1 MSVENKGKFVV
12 SEGGPMAGKTT
23 QLNLIK
29 PCLGDNWQFYREPGG
44 TPFGEEMRYS
54 VQRVDRPEDVH
65 PVAELFAYSASR
77 AQLVHNYVLPALSM
91 GTNVWFDRYWYS
103 TYAYQGQKVD
113 KDLIRTISAVATS
126 GLEPELVLFFDIL
139 PELAEARKTGKTD
152 LDIHDIKGLDFKRRV
167 RDNYLELAIHDPDR
181 WVVIDASRSIEEVFH
196 DSIKA
201 LQKHG
206 IWVPNVT
213 IAK

>member
-1 MSVENKGKFVV
+1 MSKEKGRFVV
-12 SEGGPMAGKTT
+12 SDGVGGGGKTT

-29 PCLGDNWQFYREPGG
+29 PCLGEGWQFYREPGG

-77 AQLVHNYVLPALSM
+77 AQLVHNCVLPALNM
-91 GTNVWFDRYWYS
+91 GTNVWLDRYWYS

-113 KDLIRTISAVATS
+113 KDLVRSISAVATS
-126 GLEPELVLFFDIL
+126 GLEPELVLFYDLL
-139 PELAEARKTGKTD
+139 PEIALQRNLNKTD
-152 LDIHDIKGLDFKRRV
+152 LDIHDLKGIDFKRQV
-167 RDNYLELAIHDPDR
+167 RENYLELAIRDPER
-181 WVVIDASRSIEEVFH
+181 WVVIDASQSIEDVFQA
-196 DSIKA
+196 SLRA
-201 LQKHG
+201 LQERG